1 MLIKF
6 NMLPVSGEN
15 KVYILN
21 CWSLAGGLVVSDS
34 AFTQLVVAHIF
45 VIIYSFGVANQPTLQ
60 IQEN

>member
-1 MLIKF
+1 
-6 NMLPVSGEN
+6 MLPVSGEN